1 MKALIVDP
9 SRLVRTI
16 LGSAF
21 AKNNVEPV
29 KVCSGGE
36 ALEALAAGGVD
47 FLCFALE
54 VGDMDGIEFYMRAK
68 AAGLLGKHP
77 AVMVTSITDDEVAAK
92 ALTAGVTEIFLK
104 SEIEQFEEYVSK
116 WATRA
121 RSRVAGEALLV
132 EDSRTMAEV
141 CRRILVAAGLQVTWV
156 CSGEE
161 AVAACAE
168 HDFDIVITDYLLEGK
183 MTGLNTIRALRA
195 MPGRRGTVPIL
206 AMSALEN
213 PARRIEILRSGANDF
228 VAKPVMPEELEV
240 RVRNLVTMRE
250 LFDRLEEQHQL
261 LREMAHRDRLTS
273 LYNRHY
279 LSEAVPPMFAEA
291 SRKQAPVSV
300 IVVDVDFFKRVNDTH
315 GHAVGDDVL
324 VRVAHVLDAPVGAKR
339 IALRT
344 GGEEFLLLLPGADLD
359 AAAAEAERL
368 RAMVEHLRPAGL
380 SITASLGVATR
391 RPDEAFDPLFSR
403 ADAAVYRAK
412 ERGRNCVVS
421 ERDVDGATPAEKG
434 GT

>member
-1 MKALIVDP
+1 MRALIVDP

-16 LGSAF
+16 LGSTF
-21 AKNNVEPV
+21 AKNNVEPI
-29 KVCSGGE
+29 KANSGGE
-36 ALEALAAGGVD
+36 GLEVLAAGGVE

-77 AVMVTSITDDEVAAK
+77 AVMVTSINDDEVAEK

-104 SEIEQFEEYVSK
+104 SEIEQFEDYVAK
-116 WATRA
+116 WATRS

-141 CRRILVAAGLQVTWV
+141 CRRILVAAGLKVTWV

-161 AVAACAE
+161 AVKSCIE

-261 LREMAHRDRLTS
+261 LRDMAHRDRLTS

-279 LSEAVPPMFAEA
+279 LSEAVPPMLAEA
-291 SRKQAPVSV
+291 TKNGDAVSA
-300 IVVDVDFFKRVNDTH
+300 IVADVDFFKRVNDLH
-315 GHAVGDDVL
+315 GHAVGDEVL
-324 VRVAHVLDAPVGAKR
+324 IRVAHVLDAPVGLKR
-339 IALRT
+339 IAVRT

-368 RAMVEHLRPAGL
+368 RATIASLRPAGL
-380 SITASLGVATR
+380 VITASLGVATR
-391 RPDEAFDPLFSR
+391 RPNEAFDPLFSR
-403 ADAAVYRAK
+403 ADMAAYRAK
-412 ERGRNCVVS
+412 GLGRNRVVT
-421 ERDVDGATPAEKG
+421 ERHVKG
-434 GT
+434 MGES